1 MTQVSSRADG
11 RTRTDGGDGAI
22 VCDIR
27 VSVGARACVDSI
39 QFFRCY
45 FAPPPPPTATVCG
58 GQTSIQSDREVLR
71 GRAFLS
77 QGQKWRSITV
87 EIVKMVIAEK
97 KWRGL
102 IAVEAAEHHV
112 DRDAN

>member
-1 MTQVSSRADG
+1 MTQVCIEPVGRDG
-11 RTRTDGGDGAI
+11 RPPRRANERAGGDRAI
-22 VCDIR
+22 VRDIR

-87 EIVKMVIAEK
+87 EIVKMVIVEK
-97 KWRGL
+97 IGG
-102 IAVEAAEHHV
+102 A
-112 DRDAN
+112 